1 MRKMMY
7 AGSFYPKSID
17 SLNKIL
23 EDCFTA
29 KLGPG
34 AAPVKPKNP
43 AKPLKAVIA
52 PHAGYSF
59 SGMAAAWAYSAIS
72 DCDVPDLFI
81 IIGPSHSSGR
91 SGVSMDTFE
100 TPLGSVRSDQEF
112 IKAFSQKG
120 TVRVDEEL
128 HIDEH
133 SIEVQLPFLQFA
145 LGNRAEKI
153 KIMPFLVSH
162 DLDLDKA
169 ARDLIQT
176 MGDLKRSVTFIV
188 SSDFTHYGRNYHY
201 VPFSSDVP
209 TKIAELDGQLFE
221 FIKSG
226 DYKGFEE
233 HIFKTGATVCGA
245 LAIGLLLRVIKFNK
259 ANLEQYYTSGELS
272 GDYKN
277 SVSYASFVFK

>member
-1 MRKMMY
+1 VRKAMY
-7 AGSFYPKSID
+7 AGSFYPKTIE
-17 SLNKIL
+17 SLNKML

-34 AAPVKPKNP
+34 AVPVKPKNP
-43 AKPLKAVIA
+43 AKPLKAVIV
-52 PHAGYSF
+52 PHAGYAY

-91 SGVSMDTFE
+91 SGISLDTFE
-100 TPLGSVRSDQEF
+100 TPLGMVRSDQEF
-112 IKAFSQKG
+112 AKALIKKG
-120 TVRVDEEL
+120 TIRVDEEL

-145 LGNRAEKI
+145 LGNRSEKI
-153 KIMPFLVSH
+153 KILPFLVSH
-162 DLDLDKA
+162 DLDIDKA
-169 ARDLIQT
+169 SRDLIQT
-176 MGDLKRSVTFIV
+176 INDLKRKVTFII
-188 SSDFTHYGRNYHY
+188 SSDFTHYGKNYHY
-201 VPFSSDVP
+201 VPFSSDIP
-209 TKIAELDGQLFE
+209 SKIAQLDGQLFE
-221 FIKSG
+221 FIKNG

-245 LAIGLLLRVIKFNK
+245 LPIGLLLRIVKFDK

-277 SVSYASFVFK
+277 SVSYASLIFK